1 MQPMTDDERYAA
13 IRARDARFDGMF
25 FTCVRSTGIFCR
37 PSCLART
44 PSRGGVEFVPSAAAA
59 VAAGFRACKRCG
71 PTAPP
76 GSPDADP
83 AGSLA
88 GRALRLIEAGAL
100 DGDGTVPALAARLAV
115 SERTLHRALVDRT
128 GAGAL
133 AHARILRA
141 RRAHELVTGSDL
153 PLARIAHAAGF
164 GSERQ
169 FHDTFTTL
177 FGHAPSLVRERRRP
191 ARRRTADGRST
202 ADGQNADAPHSADG
216 QAGAMVTARLAL
228 RGPFDGAGLADWFAH
243 RAVPGVEELDGLL
256 WTRALRLPHGPAV
269 VRVDLAAPAPLAAR
283 LALADLRDH
292 AAAIAAVRHLLDLDA
307 DPVGIDAGLAEA
319 LPALAPLVAARPGV
333 RLPGAPSP
341 REALLWAITGQQIT
355 TSQAREQITRA
366 TDLLA
371 EELPQALR
379 TGGVHRLPVDP
390 VRAAERAE
398 DWFRGPGARRRTLI
412 TAVPAP
418 GLEAEAGPSALRER
432 LLALRGVG
440 PWTADYVLLRGARA
454 VDVAPARDA
463 ALLIAAKDLGLAE
476 DHAELTAVLRSASPW
491 RSYACL
497 HLWHH
502 AAALRRGAASRATT
516 TAAHPPAPRSTAPRS
531 TAPLSTAPHPP
542 AQHSPAPRTSA
553 PVEGPP
559 S

>member
-1 MQPMTDDERYAA
+1 MTDDERYAA

-37 PSCLART
+37 PSCPART

-76 GSPDADP
+76 GSPDANP

-88 GRALRLIEAGAL
+88 GRALRLLEAGAL
-100 DGDGTVPALAARLAV
+100 DGEGTVPALAARLAV

-141 RRAHELVTGSDL
+141 RRAHELVTGTDL

-177 FGHAPSLVRERRRP
+177 FGHAPSVVRERQRP
-191 ARRRTADGRST
+191 ARPGAADGPRT
-202 ADGQNADAPHSADG
+202 DGQP
-216 QAGAMVTARLAL
+216 GAMVTARLAL

-243 RAVPGVEELDGLL
+243 RTVPGVEELDGLL

-269 VRVDLAAPAPLAAR
+269 VRVDLAGPAPLTAR

-307 DPVGIDAGLAEA
+307 DPVGIDAGLVAA

-355 TSQAREQITRA
+355 TSQAAEQITRA
-366 TDLLA
+366 TDLLE
-371 EELPQALR
+371 EELPEALHLGSVR
-379 TGGVHRLPVDP
+379 RLPVDS

-398 DWFRGPGARRRTLI
+398 EWFRGPGARRRTLT

-418 GLEAEAGPSALRER
+418 GLDAAAGPSALRER
-432 LLALRGVG
+432 LLALHGVG

-454 VDVAPARDA
+454 VDVAPPRDA
-463 ALLIAAKDLGLAE
+463 ALLTAAKDLGLAQ
-476 DHAELTAVLRSASPW
+476 DHTELTAALRSTAPW

-502 AAALRRGAASRATT
+502 AAALRRAGASSSTPHSPT
-516 TAAHPPAPRSTAPRS
+516 HPPAPHPT
-531 TAPLSTAPHPP
+531 TPHSS
-542 AQHSPAPRTSA
+542 ASHSPTQLSNA
-553 PVEGPP
+553 PVEGP
-559 S
+559 SS

>member
-1 MQPMTDDERYAA
+1 MQTMTDDERFAA

-37 PSCLART
+37 PSCPART

-59 VAAGFRACKRCG
+59 VAAGYRACKRCG

-76 GSPDADP
+76 GSPDDDP

-88 GRALRLIEAGAL
+88 GRALRLLEAGAL

-115 SERTLHRALVDRT
+115 SERTLHRALVERT

-141 RRAHELVTGSDL
+141 RRAHDLVTGSDL
-153 PLARIAHAAGF
+153 PLATIAHIAGF

-169 FHDTFTTL
+169 FHDAFSRL
-177 FGHAPSLVRERRRP
+177 FGHAPSVVRERSRGARGSRP
-191 ARRRTADGRST
+191 EDGPGVRAEADGCHG
-202 ADGQNADAPHSADG
+202 A
-216 QAGAMVTARLAL
+216 AGAGAQCPIGQGASVTARLAL
-228 RGPFDGAGLADWFAH
+228 RGPFDGAGLADWFSH
-243 RAVPGVEELDGLL
+243 RAVPGVEQLDGFV
-256 WTRALRLPHGPAV
+256 WTRALRLPHGPGV
-269 VRVDLAAPAPLAAR
+269 VRVDLAGPAPLAAR
-283 LALADLRDH
+283 LRLADLRDH
-292 AAAIAAVRHLLDLDA
+292 AAALAAVRHLLDLDA
-307 DPVGIDAGLAEA
+307 DPVGIDAGLVEA

-333 RLPGAPSP
+333 RLPGTPSP

-355 TSQAREQITRA
+355 TAQAREQITRA
-366 TDLLA
+366 TDLLT
-371 EELPQALR
+371 EELPEALR
-379 TGGVHRLPVDP
+379 PGGVHRLPVDP
-390 VRAAERAE
+390 MRAAATAAE
-398 DWFRGPGARRRTLI
+398 WFRGPSARRRTLAS
-412 TAVPAP
+412 AVPSPA
-418 GLEAEAGPSALRER
+418 LEEAAGPQALREH
-432 LLALRGVG
+432 LLALPGVG
-440 PWTADYVLLRGARA
+440 PWTADYVLLRGVRA

-463 ALLIAAKDLGLAE
+463 ALLAAARDLGLAE
-476 DHAELTAVLRSASPW
+476 NHAALAAALRAASPW

-502 AAALRRGAASRATT
+502 AAALRRGGTVSAT
-516 TAAHPPAPRSTAPRS
+516 PAPHTP
-531 TAPLSTAPHPP
+531 
-542 AQHSPAPRTSA
+542 A